1 VVQLIGR
8 GLIAVAL
15 AALTSV
21 TPAVAGTAKQEQVV
35 DTVRAMLTTDIG
47 LPLPDSVNVY
57 IYDTREKFRQGL
69 IDEAWVNPQGVDEL
83 AAFAVGLARPGRVL
97 LNGRAAR
104 GQQEWVRL
112 VAHELTHVAQFHLAG
127 GEGRAEQWLAEGMAE
142 HVAYQVL
149 ERLGRGTLAEHRAV
163 ARAGARNQTA
173 FARARLDLQTLG
185 SPRGFTLRHQREG
198 SVETYHLAFLMVD
211 YLIEREGFGQVV
223 NYLGR
228 LKSEARAPAFRAAF
242 KQSIEEFEGEVLLH
256 MQQSLD

>member
-1 VVQLIGR
+1 MVQLIG
-8 GLIAVAL
+8 LVAVAL
-15 AALTSV
+15 VALLTAT
-21 TPAVAGTAKQEQVV
+21 TPAVAGTKQEQVV
-35 DTVRAMLTTDIG
+35 DTVRAMLTKDIG
-47 LPLPDSVNVY
+47 LPLPESVNVF
-57 IYDTREKFRQGL
+57 IYDSREKFRQGL
-69 IDEAWVNPQGVDEL
+69 IDEAWVSPQGVDEL

-163 ARAGARNQTA
+163 AREGARNQAA
-173 FARARLDLQTLG
+173 FARARLDLQSLG

-211 YLIEREGFGQVV
+211 YLIEREGFPQVV

-228 LKSEARAPAFRAAF
+228 LKSQDRASAFRVAF

-256 MQQSLD
+256 MQQALD